1 MSENFRRSTMQPT
14 NDPHGNARSG
24 LPMPSTVKKAAPPS
38 MRMSLAGPAVRG
50 QYLPPPGAGPSTNPR
65 QSIYRS
71 QNVNPLLQSTSKPNY
86 GRTPLNS
93 STRRG
98 SIWPSSTSVAA
109 PSGSQTLKDPRPI
122 RERPYQ
128 SKMRQ
133 EILAWLQNTEYE
145 VSMQTLTSITGKDYR
160 AMFQHLIC
168 MIDPSYPFDSRV
180 RFEDEFVPALRAVR
194 YPFASQMDSKWL
206 AAPGSMHSWP
216 ALLAVLHWLVEM
228 GKARLHYL
236 EGDDPTLQQV
246 DRVPEEFSDPI
257 HHQALAFEYFSEA
270 YIAFFHGADVF
281 EEQDK
286 ALEARYAKKNERV
299 VSDLEG
305 QKKLLED
312 IRGEYEQLQSS
323 TAPLDR
329 YQKDHGYLVS
339 DRAKFH
345 DVLQRFEA
353 RKKNLIDTI
362 AHEKAELNV
371 RAVNLEQLRSEQAK
385 LAEVVKVQN
394 LSPEEVIR
402 MNTDHET
409 LSRNLEDLK
418 HKISEAHKTVMSLEV
433 IMTNRAAAAEEALDL
448 YNNLLSSLGLFPPLP
463 PPLEGIDLTL
473 QLNTAAANP
482 QQLLAGSDIRKVVK
496 PTLSGVAESKRTER
510 ADVESERIKVDNEL
524 DQITLE
530 CENVDEEVG
539 EIEKKVVGL
548 NEQADDLRDAAQQE
562 STVSN
567 AEAARLEKELA
578 QARTAAL
585 SSGMGVKS
593 RLQTL
598 QFNYREQIAKV
609 ARLKDDIIRAIAK
622 NSNEIAMFK
631 DEVSAQLRHL
641 REFVEEGG

>member
-1 MSENFRRSTMQPT
+1 MQQS
-14 NDPHGNARSG
+14 NDPYGTARSG
-24 LPMPSTVKKAAPPS
+24 IPMPSTVKKTAPSS
-38 MRMSLAGPAVRG
+38 MRMSLAGAARS
-50 QYLPPPGAGPSTNPR
+50 QYLPPPSAGPSSNPR

-71 QNVNPLLQSTSKPNY
+71 QNANPLLQSTSKPNY
-86 GRTPLNS
+86 GRTPLTS

-98 SIWPSSTSVAA
+98 SMWPGGAPLA
-109 PSGSQTLKDPRPI
+109 PPSGSQTVKDPRPI

-133 EILAWLQNTEYE
+133 EIFAWLQNTEYE

-160 AMFQHLIC
+160 AMFQHLVS
-168 MIDPSYPFDSRV
+168 MIDPSYPFDPRV
-180 RFEDEFVPALRAVR
+180 RFEDEFQPALKAMR
-194 YPFASQMDSKWL
+194 YPFASQIDNKWL

-216 ALLAVLHWLVEM
+216 TLLAVLHWLVEM

-246 DRVPEEFSDPI
+246 DKVPDEFSDPI

-286 ALEARYAKKNERV
+286 ALEARHAKRNERV
-299 VSDLEG
+299 LGDLEE
-305 QKKLLED
+305 QRKLLAT
-312 IRGEYEQLQSS
+312 IKTEYETLQSS
-323 TAPLDR
+323 AAPLER
-329 YQKDHGYLVS
+329 YQNDHGYLVS

-362 AHEKAELNV
+362 AQEKADLNI
-371 RAVNLEQLRSEQAK
+371 RAVKLEQLRSDQAK
-385 LAEVVKVQN
+385 LAEVVKAQN

-433 IMTNRAAAAEEALDL
+433 IMTNRVAAAEEALDL
-448 YNNLLSSLGLFPPLP
+448 YNNLLSTLGLFPPLP
-463 PPLEGIDLTL
+463 PPFEDIDLTL
-473 QLNTAAANP
+473 QINTATANP
-482 QQLLAGSDIRKVVK
+482 QQLLIGSDIRKVVK
-496 PTLSGVAESKRTER
+496 PTLSSVAESKRTER
-510 ADVESERIKVDNEL
+510 ADVESERIKIDNEL

-539 EIEKKVVGL
+539 ELEKKVLGL

-562 STVSN
+562 SMVSN

-585 SSGMGVKS
+585 SNGMGVKS

-598 QFNYREQIAKV
+598 QFNYREQVAKV
-609 ARLKDDIIRAIAK
+609 GRLKDDTIRAIAK